1 MNKIIIVTESNKKR
15 KRNTKRKI
23 NKKSKNSKKNN
34 LIIEDIPS
42 PVKKDEWDF
51 AKLGK
56 SMM

>member
-1 MNKIIIVTESNKKR
+1 MKKIIYITENKSKK

-23 NKKSKNSKKNN
+23 VKKSKKNN
-34 LIIEDIPS
+34 LIVEDIPS

-51 AKLGK
+51 AKLGR